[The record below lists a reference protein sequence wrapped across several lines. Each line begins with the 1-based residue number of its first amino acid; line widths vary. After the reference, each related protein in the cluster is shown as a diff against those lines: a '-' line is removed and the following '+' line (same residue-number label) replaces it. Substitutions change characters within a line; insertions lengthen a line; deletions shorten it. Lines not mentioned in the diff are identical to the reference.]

1 MLPAKNGAFDGSAG
15 ESSAISQLLNP
26 ARCPRRLCQLLL
38 QCFGGCSSCQLI
50 PPLVLLRIAS
60 LQGWEHLTKPWTGEG
75 SCHPAHA
82 CFSGLWL
89 LPDDVR
95 EVAAACSA
103 VWMLGSTGLGSSSPT
118 PQWIWGTCWWGLR
131 KYLQFSCF
139 LWAGHSAHP
148 IPFLVDRQCWS
159 PAYLH
164 LCLFLG

>member
-38 QCFGGCSSCQLI
+38 QRFGGCSSCQLI

-82 CFSGLWL
+82 ASVASGFSQMTCEKLL
-89 LPDDVR
+89 LPAQLCGCWALLAWGVPHQHPS
-95 EVAAACSA
+95 ES
-103 VWMLGSTGLGSSSPT
+103 GGL
-118 PQWIWGTCWWGLR
+118 
-131 KYLQFSCF
+131 
-139 LWAGHSAHP
+139 A
-148 IPFLVDRQCWS
+148 DED
-159 PAYLH
+159 
-164 LCLFLG
+164 